1 MRPGGPSYT
10 YGMEKTAADILATWT
25 GRAVGLL
32 DLDAFFASV
41 EQLDHPEW
49 RGKPL
54 IVGGDPARRGVV
66 STCSYE
72 ARAFGVHSAMPSAQ
86 ARRLCPQ
93 AIWVPGRHERYRE
106 VSAQVMAVI
115 LDETPYLEQMSIDE
129 AYFDVTPGRFSR
141 EDPVAVCRRISARVR
156 ELGVTCSIGLS
167 SGKTVS
173 KIASERD
180 KPNGLTVVYP
190 GREARFLEPLG
201 VRALPG
207 VGPKTQEAL
216 RRLGIQRLGELAHAD
231 EALMAQ
237 LGSAGPELVARARGI
252 DPSPVREAA
261 RHETAKSVSSERTF
275 ARDLTQAEEV
285 YDALAGV
292 CAQTAHRLRA
302 KGLKGRCVCVKCCQ
316 EFGSTKSARQTLERC
331 CDDEHDLL
339 PVAKALL
346 AQLWRPGEHVRLLGV
361 GVSNWQEGTLSAS
374 LFDDVEELQREHDR
388 RERIAD
394 AKDALRGKFGSA
406 AVMSGS
412 ELRLRQR
419 MAEDEGA
426 RHPKTAGSC
435 EEDD

>member
-1 MRPGGPSYT
+1 
-10 YGMEKTAADILATWT
+10 
-25 GRAVGLL
+25 
-32 DLDAFFASV
+32 
-41 EQLDHPEW
+41 
-49 RGKPL
+49 
-54 IVGGDPARRGVV
+54 
-66 STCSYE
+66 
-72 ARAFGVHSAMPSAQ
+72 
-86 ARRLCPQ
+86 
-93 AIWVPGRHERYRE
+93 
-106 VSAQVMAVI
+106 
-115 LDETPYLEQMSIDE
+115 
-129 AYFDVTPGRFSR
+129 
-141 EDPVAVCRRISARVR
+141 
-156 ELGVTCSIGLS
+156 
-167 SGKTVS
+167 
-173 KIASERD
+173 
-180 KPNGLTVVYP
+180 
-190 GREARFLEPLG
+190 
-201 VRALPG
+201 
-207 VGPKTQEAL
+207 
-216 RRLGIQRLGELAHAD
+216 
-231 EALMAQ
+231 MAQ

-426 RHPKTAGSC
+426 RYPKTAGSC
-435 EEDD
+435 EEGD